1 MAVVSVQLKA
11 WLLQSVAIS
20 ENSECAILDHCNAPL
35 GTTCGQVVR
44 KVPTTRTTGTST
56 VRTRTGT
63 TTTATIRALGLFVSV
78 INFVFIIYFR
88 MVKIYTNFD
97 RFFYRM

>member
-1 MAVVSVQLKA
+1 MAVVFEQLKV
-11 WLLQSVAIS
+11 WLLPGIAIPEHS
-20 ENSECAILDHCNAPL
+20 GCAILDHCNAPL

-88 MVKIYTNFD
+88 TVKIYTNFD
-97 RFFYRM
+97 RFFL